1 MTCQLSLL
9 LVLLPVS
16 RSECTHNSLDS
27 VPVLELISMVNCV
40 TERKTASHKAASVLM
55 RNTFWF
61 LRYIS
66 LWYLSEG
73 GYRPSQAGLPSQN
86 DGRGWETERL
96 SPTYARAAG
105 SRPAQ
110 RDQSQK
116 RSELLCEWFML
127 ESSKQ
132 APAALS
138 SWQRSLSVAQSRPG
152 ALQHWMVMRVGQNE
166 LLWFFCP
173 MTAPIFRLQHTP
185 RILRTREQSK

>member
-105 SRPAQ
+105 SRPT
-110 RDQSQK
+110 QSQK
-116 RSELLCEWFML
+116 HTSHRKDQRCCVNGLCW
-127 ESSKQ
+127 K
-132 APAALS
+132 AA
-138 SWQRSLSVAQSRPG
+138 SRH
-152 ALQHWMVMRVGQNE
+152 LQH
-166 LLWFFCP
+166 
-173 MTAPIFRLQHTP
+173 
-185 RILRTREQSK
+185 